1 MHTSPRV
8 AFAGTNGT
16 VFGYTAS
23 SENITTSSILS
34 VNYYD
39 NYDFLGN
46 FAHGNDSLSYK
57 LMTGYDSRYIGPIAA
72 QSAKGYLTGT
82 ATRVLGDSIM
92 LVKSLY
98 YDSHGN
104 VIQSHENN
112 AVGGYEH
119 EYLHMT
125 FTGKPLAIRH
135 EHSCRGITHV
145 DINTM
150 TYDAMER
157 LLTTTVTHDNDQVDV
172 ITNTYDDLGRLA
184 TQSCLN
190 GQQTTAY
197 SYNIRGWLTF
207 IDSGDGKMRQWLHYA
222 DAVLGNTPCYNGNIS
237 AMDWNTNITSYIKRN
252 RY

>member
-1 MHTSPRV
+1 M
-8 AFAGTNGT
+8 
-16 VFGYTAS
+16 GYFMS
-23 SENITTSSILS
+23 TTSSILS

-46 FAHGNDSLSYK
+46 FAHGNDSLSYR

-119 EYLHMT
+119 EYLHLT
-125 FTGKPLAIRH
+125 FTGKPLAVRH
-135 EHSCRGITHV
+135 EHGTIVEHN
-145 DINTM
+145 DYYPYGGLINAG
-150 TYDAMER
+150 D
-157 LLTTTVTHDNDQVDV
+157 VTAVYH
-172 ITNTYDDLGRLA
+172 IILG
-184 TQSCLN
+184 QN
-190 GQQTTAY
+190 
-197 SYNIRGWLTF
+197 
-207 IDSGDGKMRQWLHYA
+207 
-222 DAVLGNTPCYNGNIS
+222 
-237 AMDWNTNITSYIKRN
+237 
-252 RY
+252 